1 VAVISLSITTI
12 GAEALSAK
20 LGQLAPKAIEI
31 GLEDAAEYTQLQMQ
45 TYPSQKSV
53 PMEWVSEKQRRY
65 VMAAIRDGRIQVPRA
80 RTYNLQSS
88 WTKSISGYTAT
99 IQAGASYAHWV
110 QGEDQARMMSKIG
123 WQTTKEFVSN
133 KASQVFHMF
142 ELGVRRAIAMLGL

>member
-1 VAVISLSITTI
+1 MFNLSITTV

-20 LGQLAPKAIEI
+20 LGQLTPKAIEL
-31 GLEDAAEYTQLQMQ
+31 GLEDAAEFTQLAMQ

-65 VMAAIRDGRIQVPRA
+65 VMMRIRDGSIQVPRS

-99 IQAGASYAHWV
+99 IEAGASYAHWV
-110 QGEDQARMMSKIG
+110 QGEDQARMMSNIG
-123 WQTTKEFVSN
+123 WQTTKQFVSN
-133 KASQVFHMF
+133 KSAQVFHMF
-142 ELGVRRAIAMLGL
+142 EIGVKRAIAMLGL